1 MYSKI
6 SNSQKTHCNYQ
17 PKNAMMASNTITNA
31 SNFMLS
37 SFVQEIKV
45 LNFSPMA
52 PVLSNIVE
60 ASQRKNVDERVS
72 AINYYHREL
81 HKSKNSTIYFVK

>member
-1 MYSKI
+1 
-6 SNSQKTHCNYQ
+6 
-17 PKNAMMASNTITNA
+17 
-31 SNFMLS
+31 MLS

-52 PVLSNIVE
+52 PVLSSIVE
-60 ASQRKNVDERVS
+60 ASQIKNIDERVS

-81 HKSKNSTIYFVK
+81 HKSKNLLFTLLNKL